1 MSQNDFS
8 IADQPGASFLSEL
21 NSQIQALATL
31 SSGPTA
37 PTTTYAYQFWY
48 DTTNSLLK
56 IRNGGNTQ
64 WITIGNPATDT
75 SVDMYVANALRARL
89 NATGLGV
96 GVASPAYAVDVNG
109 DVNVTGA
116 FRVGGVDI
124 QNADRSGYVNFFRN
138 PFMEVAQRGTTAS
151 VTAGT
156 SSYSLDGWIVA
167 PTGANVTWQQA
178 GSITSGTVY
187 APNTLGLL
195 GASSLSACTIYQR
208 IESSW
213 AAQFAGKRVT
223 IQFSIQN
230 QTGAPLTPVLGTYY
244 PAVSADNY
252 GSVTTDLGVTNLQTI
267 ASGATATVA
276 YTFDTN
282 FLAARGYGIDL
293 RFGNQLNGA
302 GKNVFI
308 SAADIRFT
316 PDAPLGLNNA
326 PPRPEYRP
334 SGPETILNQRYLFS
348 VSEGNSGDY
357 PAFGQIQN
365 PILAQCAV
373 VFPVNMRSPASF
385 AGIVGGF
392 NVWANQTQYAISSFS
407 GGQGSITTGRFE
419 CVISGAITGQA
430 CHLRG
435 NNGTGRLLFSAE
447 L

>member
-48 DTTNSLLK
+48 DTTNNLLK

-64 WITIGNPATDT
+64 WITIGNPAADT

-124 QNADRSGYVNFFRN
+124 QNADRSGYVNFFIN
-138 PFMEVAQRGTTAS
+138 PFMEVAQRGTSGS
-151 VTAGT
+151 VTAGGNAYT
-156 SSYSLDGWIVA
+156 IDGWVVF
-167 PTGANVTWQQA
+167 PTGATVGWQQG

-187 APNTLGLL
+187 ASNSLGLL
-195 GASSLSACTIYQR
+195 GAASLSACTVYQR
-208 IESSW
+208 IESEIS
-213 AAQFAGKRVT
+213 AQFAGKRAT

-230 QTGAPLTPVLGTYY
+230 QTSAPLTPSIGTYY
-244 PAVSADNY
+244 PNATNNY
-252 GSVTTDLGVTNLQTI
+252 TATTTDLASTNLQTI

-276 YTFDTN
+276 YTFDVN
-282 FLAARGYGIDL
+282 SLATRGYGIDL
-293 RFGNQLNGA
+293 RFGNQLNGS

-308 SAADIRFT
+308 SAADIRYT
-316 PDAPLGLNNA
+316 PDTPVGLNSA

-334 SGPETILNQRYLFS
+334 LASELSLCQRYYETGETMQES
-348 VSEGNSGDY
+348 YG
-357 PAFGQIQN
+357 
-365 PILAQCAV
+365 LANNVCGIYV
-373 VFPVNMRSPASF
+373 PFKVNKRTTPVLNITNNGSF
-385 AGIVGGF
+385 WLTG
-392 NVWANQTQYAISSFS
+392 SFS
-407 GGQGSITTGRFE
+407 TSNITALGFRLRRNKDGNTGHYLL
-419 CVISGAITGQA
+419 GASYTA
-430 CHLRG
+430 
-435 NNGTGRLLFSAE
+435 SSE